1 MKTAIIGASGY
12 AGEETVRILS
22 RHPRLQLAA
31 VTSRQFKGKTLG
43 GVVGGLTRNRDL
55 VFEDLSPEQVASR
68 ADLFVLAVPHGVA
81 SEYAVPLRQAGKLVV
96 DLSADYRL
104 RDAAVYEEFYG
115 HPHPAPALL
124 QEAVYGMPELHAAAI
139 RKADLIASPG
149 CYPTSILLALAPALR
164 AGLLDLETI
173 SISSMSGVTGAGK
186 KAEIPL
192 LFGEVGESLR
202 AYGIPKHRHLSEIEQ
217 ELGLLAGKPVRV
229 GFVPHLVPMN
239 RGIHTTITARLV
251 QAPGSGTAAQIQS
264 QIQGLYEAA
273 YRETPFVRVLDA
285 ATLPEVKNV
294 ARTNFAEIALRVD
307 SRTGRLILLSAIDN
321 LVKGTAGQAVQAINL
336 RLGWPE
342 TEGLL

>member
-1 MKTAIIGASGY
+1 MNTAIIGASGY

-22 RHPRLQLAA
+22 RHPRLKLAA

-43 GVVGGLTRNRDL
+43 AVVGGLTRNRDL

-124 QEAVYGMPELHAAAI
+124 KEAVYGMPELHADAI
-139 RKADLIASPG
+139 QKADLIASPG

-173 SISSMSGVTGAGK
+173 SIASMSGVTGAGK

-202 AYGIPKHRHLSEIEQ
+202 AYGLPKHRHLSEIERNSAFSP
-217 ELGLLAGKPVRV
+217 G
-229 GFVPHLVPMN
+229 N
-239 RGIHTTITARLV
+239 RS
-251 QAPGSGTAAQIQS
+251 GSASSPTS
-264 QIQGLYEAA
+264 
-273 YRETPFVRVLDA
+273 
-285 ATLPEVKNV
+285 
-294 ARTNFAEIALRVD
+294 
-307 SRTGRLILLSAIDN
+307 SR
-321 LVKGTAGQAVQAINL
+321 
-336 RLGWPE
+336 
-342 TEGLL
+342 